1 MDDPRPVSN
10 TMRLSQRPPWAE
22 PSKLRGFVLCVTA
35 LGCFLPQ
42 GRRLQ
47 VGLAG
52 GRQTHSS
59 IPACPRPWPREPFLL
74 DLSLFRW
81 SCGGQE
87 TSASRFPHLAFPPVG
102 VAVPPFQ
109 QQEPVSALP
118 QASHTATRA
127 ESNSDMVTSPAWS
140 PTYLTLA
147 PVKASSEIHKA
158 ARFLAR
164 APP

>member
-74 DLSLFRW
+74 
-81 SCGGQE
+81 
-87 TSASRFPHLAFPPVG
+87 TSASSGGAAEDKRPRLVGSHTWPPHLWVSRCHPSSSKNLCQLFLRPPTQRPG
-102 VAVPPFQ
+102 RRATQTWLPARPGLPPT
-109 QQEPVSALP
+109 SHSLP
-118 QASHTATRA
+118 
-127 ESNSDMVTSPAWS
+127 
-140 PTYLTLA
+140 
-147 PVKASSEIHKA
+147 
-158 ARFLAR
+158 
-164 APP
+164 